1 MGAEH
6 LVEAGKATRFKE
18 GNPGGPGRP
27 KKPIVQKALEMLEAA
42 GVEERIAKLWVED
55 AQADD
60 PTVRMHARRD
70 LMDRFIGKPTQAIDV
85 TIDEPEGV
93 DWGGESA

>member
-1 MGAEH
+1 MPKGNPNIAEY
-6 LVEAGKATRFKE
+6 GKATQFRE
-18 GNPGGPGRP
+18 GNTASKGRP

-70 LMDRFIGKPTQAIDV
+70 LMDRFIGKPTQAIDL
-85 TIDEPEGV
+85 TIDEPEEPDLGF
-93 DWGGESA
+93 